1 MGLLWWGVCFG
12 RLGREAGGT
21 SSRKWRGEGGESL
34 YCRASCHCANVRN
47 QVWWWSKLR
56 ILSSQPYLVAAVPGQ
71 RVQIAEKV
79 RLFQVFLDE
88 WVKCGECR
96 FVSLWD
102 ESCGAHLKAVHCAV
116 ISCDVCDEW
125 CVFTWF
131 LKVPLLDVAGK
142 RNSLFLLFLLFSSSL
157 RSNVWRVWSFKVHI
171 CVKILKWQWLTDWLT
186 HSVTD
191 QKGSYIDLPGQIK

>member
-56 ILSSQPYLVAAVPGQ
+56 ILSSQPYLVTAVPGQ

-131 LKVPLLDVAGK
+131 LKVPLLHVAGK
-142 RNSLFLLFLLFSSSL
+142 RNSQLKYVQFLLCVINNDYVRLQICYTELSRDGSSSCGFPAWQVTVYFE
-157 RSNVWRVWSFKVHI
+157 SWVHI
-171 CVKILKWQWLTDWLT
+171 AHNEVD
-186 HSVTD
+186 
-191 QKGSYIDLPGQIK
+191 